1 MNNPP
6 PTTRLATPR
15 SYLDL
20 QIPMGD
26 DSDLGWGIEADVC
39 DCFYNFVN
47 PRTASMFGI
56 DHPMSVAQW
65 VQSGW
70 RKIPIFDDDGGCNFT
85 PSDETLVYPVF
96 QGLCMGWSW
105 ALFFAQ
111 QAVSFIAAGRI
122 ERPINEVRDRMPMP
136 DIQQQPCVGVYVDN
150 IAIVG
155 LQQDDVQQ
163 AADRVETYFREANIP
178 LAWTSNKPLQVFE
191 TVGMVIDFKRRII
204 RNKPSRLWRAFL
216 SGREILKR
224 GRISVK
230 LLERWLGHMTA
241 VFMLAPYGLSC
252 FFHIYKFIADN
263 RDKRAYIW
271 DSVRTEMR
279 LALGVMWLARSSIQF
294 DPIRQVDVG
303 DSSTSAFA
311 LLTTFAT
318 HNEIRDAVRW
328 REVWRFCA
336 MPDKLKEAVRRGDR
350 QEIINLLEDLHEPP
364 SDEQGVVRPGIPWG
378 AGLMTQYAQWLT
390 ETIDDSSWLRTS
402 AIRSQFRAKVRR
414 RIQVDVPALV
424 PPISDELCRKSRF
437 TLLWR
442 KRWRNSNTHI
452 NVKEARVAVSSLK
465 RTARVKQL
473 HNKLKLTLTDNMAGL
488 CALER
493 GRSSSFQLNLV
504 CRSAAAYQFGSGIR
518 WRLRHIETLRNPADE
533 DSRFDKPDKK
543 SKTSK
548 PLAGDAVPDEEV
560 HLTQNSSGPCL
571 GMMTSPT
578 PSSSSGTSNRQRNCN
593 SKNHRKGVFL
603 EIFSGTARLTAAVRE
618 AGFACAPAIDILYG
632 SHHDLRRRATQL
644 ALLSWIKAGWIS
656 VVHLGTP
663 CTVFSRARHCIRD
676 TERAREKERVGLEFA
691 WFTAEVIETCRQHN
705 IKWSLENPRFSRL
718 FEVPVL
724 ATSLRDSFVVDLD
737 FCRYGEPYR
746 KATRIHTN
754 NPDLLTL
761 KKGCNHKKHDIVL
774 RGSERIIENGKKI
787 SVPKT
792 KNAGAYPY
800 ELVKVWAQI
809 IGPDLCLP
817 HRDAQTNIAQCFQ
830 DLFAATTKGKY
841 LSQSLQ
847 TASEIDPHFYFIK
860 SGISTRHVKESG
872 GNARKVKLTGVDI
885 RGNSIRESLP
895 KHLKLKALK
904 VKNPTLCKYKEC
916 VDKFMEYAS
925 HKRWHLKN
933 VDNTDKKL
941 AEYFA
946 ELLESGA
953 PFNTASYTLFGYIL
967 LKTDECVADKF
978 LYPRARSALK
988 GWSSR
993 HPQSSR
999 TGADPLIWYLIA
1011 NHIADKSPPAAAA
1024 LLLQLETYARPSE
1037 ILKAKRRDVI
1047 APASRACKYW
1057 GLIFGNSQFSE
1068 MTKAKQQDDTVLLD
1082 SLDRN
1087 YAPKVLKMAASHC
1100 AQDDQ
1105 FLFGPISL
1113 AQYEDLFKQSRAA
1126 VGLAS
1131 FSLTPHCVRHSGPS
1145 VDFLHRARSATEIQT
1160 RGRWK
1165 TQKSILRYQ
1174 KPGQM
1179 LAKKHW
1185 SPRCENFN
1193 NIIPQAEI

>member
-1 MNNPP
+1 MDVPRRGFWAAAALNSLVLHDSNSRIEAKLHGVPPNEPQLVLADRICSCLDEAGPVPEALDGEAALKSLGGSNDLYMEEPNNLATYSFEKVKVLHSDLHPRPLAEVLPSHTRALLERSDTFVVKSRQAISEQCPCHIQPYWDPVLRHSKSELVRLMVRLANQGLVSFRTHIRERVGIFCVKKKTPEWVRLIVDARRVNYMNNPP
-6 PTTRLATPR
+6 PTTRPATPR

-70 RKIPIFDDDGGCNFT
+70 RKIPIFDDDTGCNFT

-105 ALFFAQ
+105 ALLFAQ

-224 GRISVK
+224 GSISVK

-241 VFMLAPYGLSC
+241 AFMLAPYGLSC

-263 RDKRAYIW
+263 RDKRVYIW

-303 DSSTSAFA
+303 DSSASAFA

-504 CRSAAAYQFGSGIR
+504 CRAAAAYQFGSGIR

-548 PLAGDAVPDEEV
+548 PLVKRLSVGDAVSDEEV

-578 PSSSSGTSNRQRNCN
+578 PSSSSGTSNRQRNYN

-809 IGPDLCLP
+809 LGPDLCLP

-847 TASEIDPHFYFIK
+847 TASEIDPHFDFIK
-860 SGISTRHVKESG
+860 SGISTPQSGVVFGQDSNKEA
-872 GNARKVKLTGVDI
+872 ARKRKWW
-885 RGNSIRESLP
+885 E
-895 KHLKLKALK
+895 
-904 VKNPTLCKYKEC
+904 CK
-916 VDKFMEYAS
+916 
-925 HKRWHLKN
+925 
-933 VDNTDKKL
+933 
-941 AEYFA
+941 
-946 ELLESGA
+946 
-953 PFNTASYTLFGYIL
+953 
-967 LKTDECVADKF
+967 
-978 LYPRARSALK
+978 K
-988 GWSSR
+988 GQINWS
-993 HPQSSR
+993 
-999 TGADPLIWYLIA
+999 
-1011 NHIADKSPPAAAA
+1011 
-1024 LLLQLETYARPSE
+1024 
-1037 ILKAKRRDVI
+1037 
-1047 APASRACKYW
+1047 
-1057 GLIFGNSQFSE
+1057 
-1068 MTKAKQQDDTVLLD
+1068 
-1082 SLDRN
+1082 
-1087 YAPKVLKMAASHC
+1087 
-1100 AQDDQ
+1100 
-1105 FLFGPISL
+1105 
-1113 AQYEDLFKQSRAA
+1113 
-1126 VGLAS
+1126 
-1131 FSLTPHCVRHSGPS
+1131 
-1145 VDFLHRARSATEIQT
+1145 
-1160 RGRWK
+1160 
-1165 TQKSILRYQ
+1165 RYQ
-1174 KPGQM
+1174 RQ
-1179 LAKKHW
+1179 
-1185 SPRCENFN
+1185 FN
-1193 NIIPQAEI
+1193 SRVTA